1 MYNGRVI
8 NQLLSDRNIKKSE
21 FMNAIGW
28 RSGTQYRQA
37 VEGNPTAATLE
48 KIADFFCVPIDV
60 FFDREGIE
68 YERCN
73 IVGHGNNVQ
82 NVNSIIYAE
91 RKEKERTDTFIK
103 LIEEK
108 DNHIRTLQKM
118 ISMLE
123 QSLEGQHRDKE

>member
-21 FMNAIGW
+21 FMDAVGW

-48 KIADFFCVPIDV
+48 KIADFFSVPIDV
-60 FFDREGIE
+60 FFDREGLE

-82 NVNSIIYAE
+82 NINSVIYSE
-91 RKEKERTDTFIK
+91 QKEIDALNK

-123 QSLEGQHRDKE
+123 QSLEGQCTDKE